1 MTSPSLQISCFS
13 IPIVNCGNWKG
24 INTCG
29 QKEECVYKILSKWV
43 LDCLF
48 ICCTVVGESFSIT
61 YIFIET
67 AWPNPCLLKLVVSTQ
82 KFGFIILSHFLTIE
96 RSIIAGKPS
105 LSVNGD
111 NRLRLEMENWYELS
125 DFFRAS
131 RNVCRTQNHK
141 SEIKNGLW
149 DPVVMPLVFKLFNIL
164 AGQGRWLFKIFEI
177 GHLIRS
183 SYPVKFFFKSA
194 FS

>member
-13 IPIVNCGNWKG
+13 IPIVNCANWKG

-29 QKEECVYKILSKWV
+29 QKEGCVYKILSKWV

-48 ICCTVVGESFSIT
+48 ICCTVVDESCSIT

-67 AWPNPCLLKLVVSTQ
+67 ALPNQCLLKLIVRTQ
-82 KFGFIILSHFLTIE
+82 KFGFIIFSHFLTIE
-96 RSIIAGKPS
+96 RSIIADKPP

-111 NRLRLEMENWYELS
+111 NRLRIEMLGKIDMNCQTFSGPLEKFAE
-125 DFFRAS
+125 
-131 RNVCRTQNHK
+131 HK
-141 SEIKNGLW
+141 IIKNEIKNGLW

-164 AGQGRWLFKIFEI
+164 AGQGRWLF
-177 GHLIRS
+177 L
-183 SYPVKFFFKSA
+183 
-194 FS
+194 